1 MVPQDVVPEMFPQ
14 SLEGPAL
21 KIRDHLLKW
30 EGAPKPHVQTSQTR
44 SEPVEFRLM
53 FESGVEEEVT
63 SCLPMENC
71 GTTAIY
77 YSWKVYT
84 PVVDLGFW
92 KGGFRCPECFRLRSR
107 RMCAQNDKKIAYFL
121 RTSGPILPEIATT
134 CTVYTD
140 PGGFLGFCGTPV

>member
-1 MVPQDVVPEMFPQ
+1 MGFLGCVVLIFPRMVPQDVVPEMFPQ
-14 SLEGPAL
+14 PLEGPAL
-21 KIRDHLLKW
+21 NIRDHLLKW

-77 YSWKVYT
+77 YSWKVRISYCVHVVAISGRIGP
-84 PVVDLGFW
+84 PV
-92 KGGFRCPECFRLRSR
+92 R
-107 RMCAQNDKKIAYFL
+107 RDNGVSERFPSVCY
-121 RTSGPILPEIATT
+121 
-134 CTVYTD
+134 
-140 PGGFLGFCGTPV
+140 

>member
-1 MVPQDVVPEMFPQ
+1 MAPQDVVPETFPQ

-77 YSWKVYT
+77 YSWKVYK
-84 PVVDLGFW
+84 PVVDVGFW
-92 KGGFRCPECFRLRSR
+92 KGGFRCPERFRLRSR
-107 RMCAQNDKKIAYFL
+107 RMCAQNDKTGSAGPKEPPWIRVYC
-121 RTSGPILPEIATT
+121 TCSGNFRENWTT
-134 CTVYTD
+134 CTEEVNN
-140 PGGFLGFCGTPV
+140 L